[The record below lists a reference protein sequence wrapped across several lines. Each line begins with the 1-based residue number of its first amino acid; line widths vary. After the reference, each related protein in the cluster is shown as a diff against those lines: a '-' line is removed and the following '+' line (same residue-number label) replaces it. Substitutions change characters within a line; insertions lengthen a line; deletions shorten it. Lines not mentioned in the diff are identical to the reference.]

1 MSSETTTTMRDQPSP
16 PGTDA
21 RTNPNRT
28 LKKAV
33 LTAFFGFAIDVFDLF
48 LPIIILMP
56 ASIYFRPPQ
65 LVSPVLDSFIF
76 AVALLGRP
84 AGALCFGYFAD
95 RLGRKR
101 TATLTM
107 SGLGACVLLTGLLP
121 GYQTIGMLS
130 LAGLLGLRFLTGFFA
145 GGQYTGAVTLAMEAC
160 PRNRRG
166 FYGGLIGAASNLSY
180 IVMSGLGLLLFSLLP
195 PNGIDSAYV
204 QWGWRIP
211 FFIGALLAFGFHRYV
226 TREVEE
232 SQRWLDARGKPEGER
247 HTFAKLF
254 SGMQAGKL
262 LQGFVL
268 MNGVWLVYLVPGA
281 IMPTMLRGM
290 LHLDS
295 SQVTS
300 IMLASTVITFFGYL
314 LGGAV
319 SDRIGRRAAF
329 VLFAIV
335 AGTLGSYLLYLLACL
350 SADRFGTALAIAATA
365 FFTAGLVW
373 GSGPHAYLNER
384 FHTGNR
390 SSGYGIAFSF
400 AIILPSFYGLYQRWL
415 DAWFPA
421 HVTPALLYVVANLVV
436 VVSALAGP
444 ETFRA
449 NNLDDQGP
457 FPFSAGLPD

>member
-1 MSSETTTTMRDQPSP
+1 MNPETTKTMPANPASSWATTQHAAS
-16 PGTDA
+16 GTL
-21 RTNPNRT
+21 R
-28 LKKAV
+28 KAV

-56 ASIYFRPPQ
+56 ASIYFRPPG

-84 AGALCFGYFAD
+84 VGALCFGYLAD

-160 PRNRRG
+160 PRNKRG

-180 IVMSGLGLLLFSLLP
+180 IVMSGLGLALFQLLP

-226 TREVEE
+226 TREVQE
-232 SQRWLDARGKPEGER
+232 SQRWLDAQDNPASER
-247 HTFAKLF
+247 HTFARLF
-254 SGMQAGKL
+254 SGMQLGKL
-262 LQGFVL
+262 VQGFVL

-295 SQVTS
+295 SQVTA
-300 IMLASTVITFFGYL
+300 IMLVATVVTFFGYL
-314 LGGAV
+314 LGGAI
-319 SDRIGRRAAF
+319 SDRIGRRTAF

-335 AGTLGSYLLYLLACL
+335 AGTVGSFLLYLLAGL
-350 SADRFGTALAIAATA
+350 GADQFGTALVIATAA

-390 SSGYGIAFSF
+390 STGYGIAFSF
-400 AIILPSFYGLYQRWL
+400 AIILPSFFGLYQRWL

-421 HVTPALLYVVANLVV
+421 HVTPALLFVIANLVV
-436 VVSALAGP
+436 IGSALAGP
-444 ETFRA
+444 ETFRS
-449 NNLDDQGP
+449 NNLDD
-457 FPFSAGLPD
+457 

>member
-1 MSSETTTTMRDQPSP
+1 MSSETMKTMAAGEAP
-16 PGTDA
+16 PWPDTRGAHETREETA
-21 RTNPNRT
+21 RAARKT
-28 LKKAV
+28 LTKAV

-48 LPIIILMP
+48 LPLIILMP

-84 AGALCFGYFAD
+84 AGALCFGYLAD

-121 GYQTIGMLS
+121 GYQSVGMLS
-130 LAGLLGLRFLTGFFA
+130 LVGLLGLRLLTGFFA
-145 GGQYTGAVTLAMEAC
+145 GGQYTGAVTLAMETC
-160 PRNRRG
+160 PLDKRG
-166 FYGGLIGAASNLSY
+166 FYGGLIGSASNLSY
-180 IVMSGLGLLLFSLLP
+180 IVMSIFGLVLFHLMPPVGL
-195 PNGIDSAYV
+195 DSAYV

-211 FFIGALLAFGFHRYV
+211 FFVGALLAFGFHRYV

-232 SQRWLDARGKPEGER
+232 SQRWLEARNANAEDR
-247 HTFAKLF
+247 HTFARLF
-254 SGMQAGKL
+254 SGMQIGKL

-290 LHLDS
+290 VHLGPA
-295 SQVTS
+295 QTTA
-300 IMLASTVITFFGYL
+300 IMLVATLTTFFGYL
-314 LGGAV
+314 LGGLV
-319 SDRIGRRAAF
+319 SDRIGRRTAF
-329 VLFAIV
+329 VVHAIL
-335 AGTLGSYLLYLLACL
+335 AGTAGSFLLYLLARL
-350 SADRFGTALAIAATA
+350 SADQFGTALLVATA
-365 FFTAGLVW
+365 AFFPAGLVW

-400 AIILPSFYGLYQRWL
+400 AIVLPSFYGIYQHWL
-415 DAWFPA
+415 NAWFSP
-421 HVTPALLYVVANLVV
+421 HDTPAVLFVIANLVV
-436 VVSALAGP
+436 IASALAGP
-444 ETFRA
+444 ETFRS
-449 NNLDDQGP
+449 NNLDR
-457 FPFSAGLPD
+457 

>member
-1 MSSETTTTMRDQPSP
+1 MRSETTKTMHVNDSP
-16 PGTDA
+16 PRAETR
-21 RTNPNRT
+21 RTANGT

-84 AGALCFGYFAD
+84 VGALCFGYLAD

-107 SGLGACVLLTGLLP
+107 SGLGTCVLLTGLLP

-130 LAGLLGLRFLTGFFA
+130 LGGLLGLRLLTGFFA

-160 PRNRRG
+160 PQNKRG

-180 IVMSGLGLLLFSLLP
+180 IVMSGLGLVLFSLLP
-195 PNGIDSAYV
+195 PHGIDSAYV

-232 SQRWLDARGKPEGER
+232 SQRWLDARNKQGDSSEH
-247 HTFAKLF
+247 HTFSKLF

-262 LQGFVL
+262 VQGFVL

-300 IMLASTVITFFGYL
+300 IMLAATVVTFFGYL
-314 LGGAV
+314 LGGSI

-329 VLFAIV
+329 VLFAIL
-335 AGTLGSYLLYLLACL
+335 AGTVGSYLLYLLASP
-350 SADRFGTALAIAATA
+350 SADQFGTALVVATGA

-421 HVTPALLYVVANLVV
+421 HVTPALLFIIANLVV
-436 VVSALAGP
+436 IGSALAGP
-444 ETFRA
+444 ETYRS
-449 NNLDDQGP
+449 NNLDD
-457 FPFSAGLPD
+457 

>member
-1 MSSETTTTMRDQPSP
+1 MSSEMTKAMPANDAPSSAE
-16 PGTDA
+16 A
-21 RTNPNRT
+21 RRASEAR

-56 ASIYFRPPQ
+56 ASIYFRPPG

-84 AGALCFGYFAD
+84 AGALGFGYLAD

-121 GYQTIGMLS
+121 GYQTVGMLS
-130 LAGLLGLRFLTGFFA
+130 LAGLLVLRFFTGFFA

-160 PRNRRG
+160 PRNKRG
-166 FYGGLIGAASNLSY
+166 FYGALIGAASNLSY
-180 IVMSGLGLLLFSLLP
+180 IVMSALGLVLFHLLP
-195 PNGIDSAYV
+195 PNGVDSAYV
-204 QWGWRIP
+204 QWGWRVP

-232 SQRWLDARGKPEGER
+232 SQRWLDARKHGETSAE
-247 HTFAKLF
+247 HHSFARLF
-254 SGMQAGKL
+254 SGMQVGKL
-262 LQGFVL
+262 VQGFVL

-295 SQVTS
+295 SHVTA
-300 IMLASTVITFFGYL
+300 IMLVATAVTFFGYL
-314 LGGAV
+314 LGGCI

-329 VLFAIV
+329 VLHAVI
-335 AGTLGSYLLYLLACL
+335 AGTVGAGLLYLLAGL
-350 SADRFGTALAIAATA
+350 HAGQFGTVLVVATAA

-373 GSGPHAYLNER
+373 GAGPHAYLNER

-415 DAWFPA
+415 DAWVPA
-421 HVTPALLYVVANLVV
+421 HVTPALLFVIANLIVIG
-436 VVSALAGP
+436 SALAGP
-444 ETFRA
+444 ETFRS
-449 NNLDDQGP
+449 NNLDD
-457 FPFSAGLPD
+457 

>member
-1 MSSETTTTMRDQPSP
+1 MSSETTKTMPVNHAPTHAATRRDGGS
-16 PGTDA
+16 
-21 RTNPNRT
+21 T
-28 LKKAV
+28 LKRAL

-84 AGALCFGYFAD
+84 VGALFFGYLAD

-101 TATLTM
+101 TATFTM

-121 GYQTIGMLS
+121 GYQTVGMLS

-145 GGQYTGAVTLAMEAC
+145 GGQYTGSVTLAMEAC
-160 PRNRRG
+160 PKNKRG

-180 IVMSGLGLLLFSLLP
+180 IVMSGLGLLLFTLLP
-195 PNGIDSAYV
+195 PHGIDSAYV

-232 SQRWLDARGKPEGER
+232 SQRWLEARASGDGISR
-247 HTFAKLF
+247 HTFATLF

-262 LQGFVL
+262 VQGFVL

-281 IMPTMLRGM
+281 IMPGMLRGM

-295 SQVTS
+295 AHVTS
-300 IMLASTVITFFGYL
+300 IMLIATVVTFFGYL
-314 LGGAV
+314 LGGAI

-329 VLFAIV
+329 VLFAVV
-335 AGTLGSYLLYLLACL
+335 AGTLGSTLLYLLAGL
-350 SADRFGTALAIAATA
+350 SAGQFGTVLVVAASA

-421 HVTPALLYVVANLVV
+421 HVTPALLFVIANLVV
-436 VVSALAGP
+436 IGSALAGP
-444 ETFRA
+444 ETYRS
-449 NNLDDQGP
+449 NNLDD
-457 FPFSAGLPD
+457 

>member
-1 MSSETTTTMRDQPSP
+1 MNPETTRTMHVNDSP
-16 PGTDA
+16 PRADTQLDA
-21 RTNPNRT
+21 DGR

-84 AGALCFGYFAD
+84 VGALCFGYFAD

-160 PRNRRG
+160 PRNKRG

-180 IVMSGLGLLLFSLLP
+180 IVMSGLGLLLFRLLP
-195 PNGIDSAYV
+195 PHGIDSAYV

-226 TREVEE
+226 THEVEE
-232 SQRWLDARGKPEGER
+232 SQRWLDARNSGDGRAR
-247 HTFAKLF
+247 HTFANLF
-254 SGMQAGKL
+254 SGMQVGKL

-300 IMLASTVITFFGYL
+300 IMLAATVVTFFGYL
-314 LGGAV
+314 LGGMT

-335 AGTLGSYLLYLLACL
+335 AGTVGSCLLYLLAGL
-350 SADRFGTALAIAATA
+350 SADQFGTALVVATAA

-373 GSGPHAYLNER
+373 GAGPHAYLNER

-400 AIILPSFYGLYQRWL
+400 AIIVPSFYGLYQRWL

-421 HVTPALLYVVANLVV
+421 HVTPAVLFIIANLVV
-436 VVSALAGP
+436 IGSALAGP
-444 ETFRA
+444 ETYRS
-449 NNLDDQGP
+449 NHLDD
-457 FPFSAGLPD
+457 

>member
-1 MSSETTTTMRDQPSP
+1 MGSEMQKTMA
-16 PGTDA
+16 TNDA
-21 RTNPNRT
+21 PALAETQRNASGT
-28 LKKAV
+28 LKRAV

-56 ASIYFRPPQ
+56 ASIYFRPPH

-84 AGALCFGYFAD
+84 VGALCFGYLAD

-107 SGLGACVLLTGLLP
+107 SGLGATVLLTGLLP
-121 GYQTIGMLS
+121 GYQTVGMLS
-130 LAGLLGLRFLTGFFA
+130 LAGLLALRFLTGFFA

-160 PRNRRG
+160 PQNRRG

-195 PNGIDSAYV
+195 PDGIDSAYV
-204 QWGWRIP
+204 RWGWRIP
-211 FFIGALLAFGFHRYV
+211 FFVGALLAFGFHRFV

-232 SQRWLDARGKPEGER
+232 SQRWLEARETRGKNGEP

-254 SGMQAGKL
+254 SGVQSGKL
-262 LQGFVL
+262 VQGFVL

-290 LHLDS
+290 LHLDAS
-295 SQVTS
+295 HVTA
-300 IMLASTVITFFGYL
+300 IMLVATFVTFFGYL
-314 LGGAV
+314 LGGYV

-329 VLFAIV
+329 VRFAV
-335 AGTLGSYLLYLLACL
+335 LAGTVGSFLLYLLARL
-350 SADRFGTALAIAATA
+350 TADQFGTALVVATAA

-400 AIILPSFYGLYQRWL
+400 AIILPSFFGLYESWL
-415 DAWFPA
+415 NAWFPA
-421 HVTPALLYVVANLVV
+421 HVTPALLFVVANLIVIGA
-436 VVSALAGP
+436 ALSGP
-444 ETFRA
+444 ETLRS
-449 NNLDDQGP
+449 NNLDG
-457 FPFSAGLPD
+457 